1 MTSALTKEE
10 IVNKQLT
17 LTDAA
22 VHEIERLYAAGEL
35 GQGYRT
41 VAQCYVC
48 CEQESR
54 ELVNR
59 LIACGLTNREI
70 TETCNFINNRRRE
83 AGDQRIINAK
93 SIWNHKRNHFDQ
105 SFVREIIERNAAKAH
120 IDHINGVGHAITPY
134 AVWETT
140 MVKGFQQNLVGEDA
154 KVSIADMMAASKQF
168 HEVTTRDAGQR
179 KMADLMYRMDRILT
193 AIWNVVPQEYHQEI
207 LRVVEGGETKPDMER
222 AIDAVHDQ
230 ASKAIKDFTPE
241 IKYDENDAL

>member
-1 MTSALTKEE
+1 MTSALSKEE
-10 IVNKQLT
+10 IVNRQLT

-22 VHEIERLYAAGEL
+22 IEEIERLYASGEL

-70 TETCNFINNRRRE
+70 TETCNFINNRRRD
-83 AGDQRIINAK
+83 AGDSRIINAK

-105 SFVREIIERNAAKAH
+105 SFVREIIERNAAKAN
-120 IDHINGVGHAITPY
+120 IDHVNGIGHAITPY
-134 AVWETT
+134 AVQETV
-140 MVKGFQQNLVGEDA
+140 MVKGFTQMMGENRA
-154 KVSIADMMAASKQF
+154 VSIKEMMDASKQYY
-168 HEVTTRDAGQR
+168 EMTTRDAGQR

-193 AIWNVVPQEYHQEI
+193 AIWNVVPQEYHSEI
-207 LRVVEGGETKPDMER
+207 LRVVEGGDGRQPMEK
-222 AIDAVHDQ
+222 AIDAVHEQ
-230 ASKAIKDFTPE
+230 ASKAVREFTPQM
-241 IKYDENDAL
+241 KMDENDAL